1 MALVFARLMGE
12 KALWNHLVDA
22 PRLARNLKNMVEE
35 GIETGGYALLLCG
48 LVEALAGLR
57 RRIRET
63 RAAQAPADRFK

>member
-12 KALWNHLVDA
+12 KVLWNHLVDA